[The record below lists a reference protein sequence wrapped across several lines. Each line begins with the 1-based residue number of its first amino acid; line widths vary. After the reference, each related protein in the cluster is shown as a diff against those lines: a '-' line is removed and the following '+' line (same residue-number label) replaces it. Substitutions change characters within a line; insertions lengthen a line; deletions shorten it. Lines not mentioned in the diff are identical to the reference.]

1 MPLDTSPDTPETG
14 VGNKPIRQ
22 AIDIHVGARLS
33 RRRKELGFCQERLGQ
48 EMELNEA
55 TIRSFE
61 SGYTRVGPQNLLRLS
76 QVLNTTIGFFYSD

>member
-1 MPLDTSPDTPETG
+1 MPLDTSPDALETG
-14 VGNKPIRQ
+14 VRTKPVRQ

-48 EMELNEA
+48 EMKLNEA

-61 SGYTRVGPQNLLRLS
+61 GGYTRVGSQNLFKLS
-76 QVLNTTIGFFYSD
+76 QVLNTTISFFYSD

>member
-1 MPLDTSPDTPETG
+1 MPPDTSPDALGTG
-14 VGNKPIRQ
+14 ARNNPVRQ

-33 RRRKELGFCQERLGQ
+33 RRREELGFCQGRLGQ
-48 EMELNEA
+48 EMELTEA

-61 SGYTRVGPQNLLRLS
+61 SGYTRVGSQNLFKLS